1 LRNTSRPSLLKIHLL
16 VRQKMATKVHVEYR
30 AFQQQDA
37 LSRATAQRFV
47 DSIQS
52 AVAARGMARI
62 AISGGG
68 SPKPVFT
75 LLADPNEP
83 YRAAIPWDRVWIF
96 WVDDRC
102 VPPEHPDSNYG
113 MTRKLLLSKVP
124 LPADHVIRIE
134 GELDPEEAAAR
145 YESAIRSHYCLEGA
159 QGPVFDVL
167 QLGMGNDGHC
177 ASLFPHTAALHE
189 MTRIA
194 VANHVPQQK
203 QSWRV
208 TLTWP
213 VINAARDVFFLI
225 DGPAKA
231 EPLARVLLG
240 PYDPETLP
248 SQLIQPQNGRLLF
261 LLDTAAAAQL
271 PAPQPDGSGT
281 LEIAR

>member
-1 LRNTSRPSLLKIHLL
+1 
-16 VRQKMATKVHVEYR
+16 MAKTIHVEYR
-30 AFQQQDA
+30 VFQEQSA
-37 LSRATAQRFV
+37 LIRATAERFV
-47 DSIQS
+47 ESIRS
-52 AVAARGMARI
+52 AVAAWGMARI
-62 AISGGG
+62 AISGGN
-68 SPKPVFT
+68 SPKAVFS

-83 YRAAIPWDRVWIF
+83 YRAAIPWDRLWIF

-102 VPPEHPDSNYG
+102 VPPEDPDSNYG
-113 MTRKLLLSKVP
+113 VARELLLDKVR
-124 LPADHVIRIE
+124 LPPEQVIRIE

-145 YESAIRSHYCLEGA
+145 YESAIRGNYRLEGA
-159 QGPVFDVL
+159 EGPIFDVL
-167 QLGMGNDGHC
+167 QLGMGDDGHC

-189 MTRIA
+189 MIRIA

-231 EPLARVLLG
+231 DPLGRVLLG

-261 LLDTAAAAQL
+261 LLDAAAAAHL
-271 PAPQPDGSGT
+271 PAPGADGPGT

>member
-1 LRNTSRPSLLKIHLL
+1 MAKKIH
-16 VRQKMATKVHVEYR
+16 VDYR
-30 AFQQQDA
+30 VFQQQDA
-37 LSRATAQRFV
+37 LARATAEHFV
-47 DSIQS
+47 QGIQS
-52 AVAARGMARI
+52 AVAARGLARI
-62 AISGGG
+62 AISGGTT
-68 SPKPVFT
+68 PKVVFA
-75 LLADPNEP
+75 LLADPNQP
-83 YRAAIPWDRVWIF
+83 YRAAIRWDRLWLF
-96 WVDDRC
+96 WVDERC
-102 VPPEHPDSNYG
+102 VPPDQPDSNYG
-113 MTRKLLLSKVP
+113 VTRDLLLSKVP
-124 LPADHVIRIE
+124 LPPDQIIRIE
-134 GELDPEEAAAR
+134 GELDPEEGAAR
-145 YESAIRSHYCLEGA
+145 YESAIRSHYKLEGA

-189 MTRIA
+189 MMRLA

-213 VINAARDVFFLI
+213 VINAAREVFFLI

-231 EPLARVLLG
+231 DPLGRVLTG

-261 LLDTAAAAQL
+261 LLDSAAAAHL
-271 PAPQPDGSGT
+271 PAPGADGNGT

>member
-1 LRNTSRPSLLKIHLL
+1 MPKNI
-16 VRQKMATKVHVEYR
+16 HVEYR
-30 AFQQQDA
+30 VFDQQET

-47 DSIQS
+47 EGIRS
-52 AVAARGMARI
+52 AVAARGAARI

-75 LLADPNEP
+75 LLADPSEP
-83 YRAAIPWDRVWIF
+83 YRAAIPWDRLWVF
-96 WVDDRC
+96 WVDERC
-102 VPPEHPDSNYG
+102 VPPDQPDSNYG
-113 MTRKLLLSKVP
+113 MTRELLLNKVP
-124 LPADHVIRIE
+124 LPPDHIVRIE
-134 GELDPEEAAAR
+134 GELDPEQAAAR
-145 YESAIRSHYCLEGA
+145 YESAMRGHFRLEGA

-167 QLGMGNDGHC
+167 QLGMGDDGHT

-189 MTRIA
+189 MIRLS

-213 VINAARDVFFLI
+213 VLNAARDVFFLI

-231 EPLARVLLG
+231 DPLARVLTG

-248 SQLIQPQNGRLLF
+248 SQLIQPQSGRLLF
-261 LLDTAAAAQL
+261 LLDKAAAAHL
-271 PAPQPDGSGT
+271 PPPDAGGVGS

>member
-1 LRNTSRPSLLKIHLL
+1 
-16 VRQKMATKVHVEYR
+16 MAKKLHVEYR
-30 AFQQQDA
+30 VFGQQDA
-37 LSRATAQRFV
+37 LSRATAEQFV
-47 DSIQS
+47 RGIQS
-52 AVAARGMARI
+52 AVAARGIARI

-68 SPKPVFT
+68 SPKPVFA
-75 LLADPNEP
+75 LLADPKEP
-83 YRAAIPWDRVWIF
+83 YRTAIPWDRVWIF
-96 WVDDRC
+96 WVDERC
-102 VPPEHPDSNYG
+102 VAPDHPDSNYG
-113 MTRKLLLSKVP
+113 MTRELLLSKVP
-124 LPADHVIRIE
+124 VPEDHAIRIE

-145 YESAIRSHYCLEGA
+145 YESAIRGHYRLEGA
-159 QGPVFDVL
+159 EGPIFDVL
-167 QLGMGNDGHC
+167 QLGMGDDGHT

-189 MTRIA
+189 MIRLA

-231 EPLARVLLG
+231 DPLGRVLQG

-261 LLDTAAAAQL
+261 LLDSAAAAQL
-271 PAPQPDGSGT
+271 PAPGADGIGT
-281 LEIAR
+281 LEIER